1 MNAVRNLPVVAALLF
16 WSVIGGMTSRD
27 AAGSNTEKNGV
38 AVVESSE
45 ELHEALQEKPALSF
59 SSAHSAELTINVD
72 DSVRYQ
78 QIDGFGASL
87 TDSSAWLMWHKLN
100 DAQRK
105 SAMEMLFSPS
115 KGIGLSVLRQPMG
128 SSDFA
133 AVEDYSYDDMPAGQS
148 DPKLTKFSIDRDRA
162 YILPLLREALA
173 LNPNLKII
181 ASPWSPPGW
190 MKTSGSM
197 IQGTLLPSAY
207 AALAQYFVK
216 YVLAYEAAG
225 VPIYGV
231 TPENEPLNIPGDYP
245 GMGMSAEEQTR
256 FVREYLGPAF
266 REAQLK
272 TKIMIFDHNWDLIDF
287 PIRVLSDSKAAQFA
301 AGIAIHCYGGDV
313 SAQSELHRRFPDK
326 DIWLTEC
333 SGGEWQKG
341 KLFPQQVGL
350 IIGAA
355 RNWAKSVVLWNLA
368 LNQEHRPFLG
378 GCTTCRGVITVN
390 DSATPATVTPTVDF
404 TALAHASKFVKPGA
418 YRIDS
423 NASASGSLENVAFA
437 NPDGSIVAIV
447 LNSGDVGVNFNIG
460 WKGKFI
466 SYKLESAAA
475 ATFRWPAPGGSH

>member
-1 MNAVRNLPVVAALLF
+1 MYFVRILATAYVVLLLLATE
-16 WSVIGGMTSRD
+16 SIAKRETASPDD
-27 AAGSNTEKNGV
+27 ANRV

-45 ELHEALQEKPALSF
+45 ELHEALQEKPELTFGA
-59 SSAHSAELTINVD
+59 AHSGGLTINVD

-87 TDSSAWLMWHKLN
+87 TDSSAWLLSHKLN

-105 SAMEMLFSPS
+105 SVMEMLFSPT
-115 KGIGLSVLRQPMG
+115 KGIGLSILRQPMG

-133 AVEDYSYDDMPAGQS
+133 AVEDYSYDDLPAGQS
-148 DPKLTKFSIDRDRA
+148 DPKLAKFSIDRDRA
-162 YILPLLREALA
+162 YIIPQLREALG
-173 LNPNLKII
+173 LNPKLKII
-181 ASPWSPPGW
+181 GSPWSPPGW

-197 IQGTLLPSAY
+197 IKGTLLPSAY
-207 AALAQYFVK
+207 GALAKYFVK
-216 YVLAYEAAG
+216 YVQAYEAAG

-231 TPENEPLNIPGDYP
+231 TPENEPLNIPSDYP
-245 GMGMSAEEQTR
+245 GMGMSAEEQTA
-256 FVREYLGPAF
+256 FVRDYLGPAF
-266 REAQLK
+266 RDAKLK
-272 TKIMIFDHNWDLIDF
+272 TKIMVFDHNWDLIDF
-287 PIRVLSDSKAAQFA
+287 PIRVLSDSAAAKFA

-350 IIGAA
+350 VIGAT
-355 RNWAKSVVLWNLA
+355 RNWARSVVLWNLA

-390 DSATPATVTPTVDF
+390 DSVSPAVVTPTVDF

-423 NASASGSLENVAFA
+423 NASGAGSLENVAFA
-437 NPDGSIVAIV
+437 NPDGSIVVIV
-447 LNSGDVGVNFNIG
+447 LNSGDAAASFDIG
-460 WKGKFI
+460 WKGKYV
-466 SYKLESAAA
+466 SYKLEGAAA
-475 ATFRWPAPGGSH
+475 ATFRWPGPAGSH